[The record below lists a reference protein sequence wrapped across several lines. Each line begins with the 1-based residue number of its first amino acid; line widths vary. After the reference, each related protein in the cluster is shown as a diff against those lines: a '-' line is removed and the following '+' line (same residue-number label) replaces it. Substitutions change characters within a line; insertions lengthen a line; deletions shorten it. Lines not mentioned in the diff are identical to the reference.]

1 MSGASSR
8 GSEAHHY
15 TGGMSFLLHVLVV
28 LHFLGLASLI
38 GGFLVQ
44 AKTTPRV
51 INPAMLH
58 GALTQ
63 LVTGVL
69 MVGLL
74 YPLHSQNP
82 DEYGLPDN
90 AKIGVKLLLLLVILG
105 LVLAN
110 RKKPSISTGVWAAI
124 GGLATANVIIAVFWS

>member
-1 MSGASSR
+1 
-8 GSEAHHY
+8 
-15 TGGMSFLLHVLVV
+15 MSFVYNLLVI

-44 AKTTPRV
+44 IRTSPRV
-51 INPAMLH
+51 VNMAMVH

-69 MVGLL
+69 LVGLR
-74 YPLHSQNP
+74 YPLHNADP
-82 DEYGLPDN
+82 EEWGLPDN
-90 AKIGVKLLLLLVILG
+90 AKIGVKFAILLVVLG

-110 RKKPSISTGVWAAI
+110 RKKESISNAVWAAI
-124 GGLATANVIIAVFWS
+124 GVLSIANVAIAVLW

>member
-1 MSGASSR
+1 MSA
-8 GSEAHHY
+8 
-15 TGGMSFLLHVLVV
+15 LLNVLIV

-44 AKTTPRV
+44 MKTTPRV

-63 LVTGVL
+63 LATGVL

-74 YPLHSQNP
+74 YPLHSKNP

-90 AKIGVKLLLLLVILG
+90 AKIGVKLLILLVILG
-105 LVLAN
+105 LILAN
-110 RKKPSISTGVWAAI
+110 RKKPSISNGIWGAI
-124 GGLATANVIIAVFWS
+124 GGLAIVNVIIAVFWS